1 MNDVAGAASALV
13 QLPDGSQI
21 EVGKGSDR
29 LLLMG
34 DVLDPETRTFPIVWE
49 VANPD
54 RRFKVGLLLGIQVF
68 NAQTVQGLAVPD
80 AAVFREENKAIVYV
94 HAAGETFDRRIV
106 ETGPKDGGLIQI
118 LKGLSEGERVVVEG
132 GYEVALAAR
141 ASSGSG
147 EGHVH

>member
-1 MNDVAGAASALV
+1 MAGATSALV
-13 QLPDGSQI
+13 QLADGSQI

-54 RRFKVGLLLGIQVF
+54 RKFKVGLLLGIQVF
-68 NAQTVQGLAVPD
+68 NAQTVQVWPFQFLPFFARKTKRL
-80 AAVFREENKAIVYV
+80 F
-94 HAAGETFDRRIV
+94 TFTLPERHLTEDCR
-106 ETGPKDGGLIQI
+106 TGPEDGELIQI
-118 LKGLSEGERVVVEG
+118 LTGLSEGERVVVEG
-132 GYEVALAAR
+132 GYEVGLAAR